1 MALVSTTGHP
11 ESATYS
17 SPYNPA
23 TSSNTNEALSSQ
35 IGSIAESALS
45 NSSLTATTPPPTYSC
60 GDYQNPYANL
70 LAQISIP
77 TPSAPPIEDETLIDN
92 TNPPSN
98 EASQRDSNTRSTEDY
113 QGVIHSSPPSYLEA
127 TEDWEH
133 VDLPRP
139 TDIDQ
144 LSNILLA
151 TFLIH
156 KSDPE
161 NFDYSINYADMLIE
175 IVNANQEIID
185 FKELI
190 SRILEKPGATEKLGV
205 DLTVIFLSKLVK
217 CIAVKAELGE
227 VDRKTPL
234 KEDLEAIVDFAAT
247 DTGFLCPP
255 PWIHYFKPEKYGTE
269 VETKEIF
276 LQNFLEMVL
285 KSTSLPAL
293 TNRFIE
299 DGSLDQNLYLG
310 RMEEL
315 EGTTSTNE
323 NPISAHSN
331 AITAIIEQ
339 LI

>member
-1 MALVSTTGHP
+1 MALVSTAGHAG
-11 ESATYS
+11 STTYS
-17 SPYNPA
+17 PQNNPA
-23 TSSNTNEALSSQ
+23 TPSNTNGALNSQ
-35 IGSIAESALS
+35 IGSIVLSALS
-45 NSSLTATTPPPTYSC
+45 NPSLTATTPPPTYSR
-60 GDYQNPYANL
+60 GDYQNPYAHL
-70 LAQISIP
+70 LP
-77 TPSAPPIEDETLIDN
+77 TPSAPPFEDTTLIDN

-98 EASQRDSNTRSTEDY
+98 EASQRDSNTISTEDY
-113 QGVIHSSPPSYLEA
+113 QIVIHSSPPPYLEA
-127 TEDWEH
+127 TEDWVQ
-133 VDLPRP
+133 VDQPRA

-156 KSDPE
+156 KNDPE

-175 IVNANQEIID
+175 IANANQETID

-190 SRILEKPGATEKLGV
+190 SRILEKPGATEGLGT

-217 CIAVKAELGE
+217 CIAAKAELGE
-227 VDRKTPL
+227 VDRKTSL
-234 KEDLEAIVDFAAT
+234 KEDLEAIADFAAT

-255 PWIHYFKPEKYGTE
+255 PWIHYFSPVKYGTE
-269 VETKEIF
+269 AETKEMF

-285 KSTSLPAL
+285 KSTSLPTL
-293 TNRFIE
+293 INRFIE
-299 DGSLDQNLYLG
+299 DGSLDQDLYLG

-315 EGTTSTNE
+315 EGTISISE